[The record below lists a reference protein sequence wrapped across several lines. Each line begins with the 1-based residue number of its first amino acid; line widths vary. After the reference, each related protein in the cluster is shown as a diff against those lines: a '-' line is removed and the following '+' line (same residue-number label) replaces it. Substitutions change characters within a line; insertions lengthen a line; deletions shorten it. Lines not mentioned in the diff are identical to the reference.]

1 MPQGSYNHHGL
12 RWSNLLRNR
21 TEEAHAR
28 FYSPPSLLLRIDVVP
43 ERCGGRPCAAGTRL
57 TVEDVVGTAA
67 NGGVEEGHLL
77 EEYPEL
83 TKDDIDACLLYAVEH
98 GYYDH

>member
-1 MPQGSYNHHGL
+1 M
-12 RWSNLLRNR
+12 
-21 TEEAHAR
+21 
-28 FYSPPSLLLRIDVVP
+28 
-43 ERCGGRPCAAGTRL
+43 AGTRL

-67 NGGVEEGHLL
+67 NGGVEEGYLL

-83 TKDDIDACLLYAVEH
+83 TKDHIDACLLYAVEH